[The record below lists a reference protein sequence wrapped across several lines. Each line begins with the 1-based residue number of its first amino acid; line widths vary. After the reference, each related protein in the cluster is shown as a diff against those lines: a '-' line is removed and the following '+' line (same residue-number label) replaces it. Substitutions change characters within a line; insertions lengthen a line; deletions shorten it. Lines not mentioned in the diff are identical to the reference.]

1 MIPLYQTGINIYMLR
16 AIRKSA
22 SKGPDSAVHTDDQLV
37 AAFVTDGNRNAFG
50 LLFERYTHLVFGVCM
65 KYLKNSHDA
74 EDAVMGIF
82 EKLMSDLH
90 KHEIR
95 DFKNWLYSVAKN
107 HCLMILRS
115 REAGNKVNVEILRDK
130 KQEFME
136 ILYDGH
142 HTIKEEYDEGIL
154 ISLRDALASLKEKQR
169 ICVEL
174 MYLDGR
180 SYQEISEITGY
191 SFKEV
196 KSYIQNG
203 KRNLRNM
210 LVNG

>member
-1 MIPLYQTGINIYMLR
+1 MLS
-16 AIRKSA
+16 ADNKSTAKWAA
-22 SKGPDSAVHTDDQLV
+22 SATYTDEQLIAVYVVDD
-37 AAFVTDGNRNAFG
+37 DRDAFG

-65 KYLKNSHDA
+65 KYLKNPYDA

-82 EKLMSDLH
+82 EKLMTDLH
-90 KHEIR
+90 KHEVR
-95 DFKNWLYSVAKN
+95 DFKNWLYRVTKN
-107 HCLMILRS
+107 HCLMILRKL
-115 REAGNKVNVEILRDK
+115 EVGNRANVELLREK

-136 ILYDGH
+136 ILFDGH
-142 HTIKEEYDEGIL
+142 HIVKGEYDESMI

-169 ICVEL
+169 ICVEM
-174 MYLDGR
+174 MYLEGK